1 MGPIGT
7 VRRSFLAA
15 GYSRGKVKMQLNNV
29 KRVGNDKES
38 LTGLLTVK
46 HGSNQVTESAT
57 AKWSSTDKGFK
68 VVSSGVST
76 IIDGEDSISVVFNM
90 SDLGLEKTM
99 SLSVN
104 NSIDLSS
111 STSSTSSSDRTV
123 TALSNYNQVTTLLS
137 DVDKNEADADE
148 ADAAL
153 SARLDVLEADPTTA
167 TAVAKVESDGYAV
180 ATAAAEREAAA
191 DAALSARLDALE
203 ASTTT
208 SSTTS
213 IESGLLSGDW
223 TVSGRIFRVDASGEI
238 EIVPNYSTTINIT
251 QNSSYPEFLVVESGV
266 SGDGSTR
273 TTQGVMV
280 GLLEVDKDDMIL
292 TLVDYDDNG
301 IFTFTGIEKDTAGNI
316 IKFSSGKYLESG
328 FTNELTDALN
338 QMPTVGVV
346 TLEKV

>member
-123 TALSNYNQVTTLLS
+123 TALSNYNEVTSLLS
-137 DVDKNEADADE
+137 DVDQNETDADA

-208 SSTTS
+208 
-213 IESGLLSGDW
+213 
-223 TVSGRIFRVDASGEI
+223 
-238 EIVPNYSTTINIT
+238 Y
-251 QNSSYPEFLVVESGV
+251 
-266 SGDGSTR
+266 
-273 TTQGVMV
+273 
-280 GLLEVDKDDMIL
+280 
-292 TLVDYDDNG
+292 
-301 IFTFTGIEKDTAGNI
+301 
-316 IKFSSGKYLESG
+316 
-328 FTNELTDALN
+328 
-338 QMPTVGVV
+338 
-346 TLEKV
+346 